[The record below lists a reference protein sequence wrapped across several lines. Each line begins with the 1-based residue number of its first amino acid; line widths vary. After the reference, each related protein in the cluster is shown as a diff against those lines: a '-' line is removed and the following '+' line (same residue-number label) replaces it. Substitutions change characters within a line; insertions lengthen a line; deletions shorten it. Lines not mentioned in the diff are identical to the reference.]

1 MNLIQYL
8 NQLKNYNK
16 KIFYLILFISFIY
29 IENFIIQI
37 TDINY
42 LQFSPFTGYGMYSEK
57 IKNKNKYTSFLIT
70 INNKETIH
78 LWKYSQQNRHLLCQP
93 LLYFRQMQLD
103 SNYDSRKL
111 FFQNK
116 LSKISPSLKYK
127 FDQFTNNPED
137 SSEFKNWYKRY
148 LEQTTHKEIHTYQV
162 QFLEIKYTKDKKILV
177 TDTIN
182 FIKYQ

>member
-1 MNLIQYL
+1 
-8 NQLKNYNK
+8 
-16 KIFYLILFISFIY
+16 
-29 IENFIIQI
+29 
-37 TDINY
+37 
-42 LQFSPFTGYGMYSEK
+42 
-57 IKNKNKYTSFLIT
+57 
-70 INNKETIH
+70 
-78 LWKYSQQNRHLLCQP
+78 
-93 LLYFRQMQLD
+93 MQLD